1 VNDHKTAHNDKA
13 AALRA
18 LHVPGDPLVIPNGW
32 DAASARTIVSAG
44 FPAVAT
50 TSAGLAPALGFEDGE
65 RAPVDEIFA
74 ALGRIAGAVEV
85 PVTADI
91 ERGYRLAPGEVVE
104 RLAEAGVVG
113 CNLEDSRPDSGE
125 MVDAGEQAEFLAA
138 VRAAAVEADVD
149 LVLNARLDIF
159 LRSKGG
165 EASALQDEALRRA
178 ELYASAGVDCVY
190 PLGLGDTDV
199 IRALVQGAGVPINL
213 AFRPEVGSFADMAA
227 LGVARVSFGPRLF
240 FFLQAQLKRTLDTI
254 HEGGNP
260 F

>member
-1 VNDHKTAHNDKA
+1 VNELKTAHNDRA

-18 LHVPGDPLVIPNGW
+18 LHVPGDPLIIPNAW
-32 DAASARTIVSAG
+32 DAASARTIVAAS

-65 RAPVDEIFA
+65 HAPADEIFA
-74 ALGRIAGAVEV
+74 ALGRIAGAVEA

-91 ERGYRLAPGEVVE
+91 ERGYRLAPREVVE

-113 CNLEDSRPDSGE
+113 CNLEDSRPGSGE

-149 LVLNARLDIF
+149 LVLNARLDLF
-159 LRSKGG
+159 LRSKD
-165 EASALQDEALRRA
+165 EASAHLDEALRRA
-178 ELYASAGVDCVY
+178 ELYVSAGVDCVY
-190 PLGLGDTDV
+190 PLGLGDPEV
-199 IRALVQGAGVPINL
+199 IRALVQGAGAPINL
-213 AFRPEVGSFADMAA
+213 AFRPEVGSFADLAA

-240 FFLQAQLKRTLDTI
+240 FFLQAQLKRTLDTL